1 MKKEQKRN
9 WFITLCLDD
18 LTRSHIIPFAR
29 HARWAPYGWCLM
41 TQGPKAQRAP
51 DHERAQKFEAKGTS
65 NMNRGNVVW
74 SNEEGTEKGK

>member
-1 MKKEQKRN
+1 MVYMPTADIWMMQLRPKKS
-9 WFITLCLDD
+9 CLDD
-18 LTRSHIIPFAR
+18 PSRSHIIPFAR

-74 SNEEGTEKGK
+74 CR

>member
-1 MKKEQKRN
+1 MVYKPTAVIWMMQLMWPKKS
-9 WFITLCLDD
+9 CLDD
-18 LTRSHIIPFAR
+18 PSRSHIIPFAR
-29 HARWAPYGWCLM
+29 HARWAPKVRVWM

-74 SNEEGTEKGK
+74 SR